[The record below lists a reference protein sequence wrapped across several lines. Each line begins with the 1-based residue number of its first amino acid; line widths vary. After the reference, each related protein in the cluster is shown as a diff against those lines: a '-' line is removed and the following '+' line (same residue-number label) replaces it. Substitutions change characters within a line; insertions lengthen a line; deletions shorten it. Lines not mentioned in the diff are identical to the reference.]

1 MSELLNNVFESPLSG
16 KVYKG
21 AISIQDYT
29 NKQRWGFR
37 GKDAAAALRAEGW
50 KLPKAPNQIITV
62 PGDTLI
68 MALSQR
74 EFWFLDPSTDAPI
87 PSDVDQAISE
97 GMYPLFC
104 QSSHAWLVVSGDQ
117 KSEMMAK
124 LCGVDLSPDAFSVGD
139 VAQTQMALINC
150 IVARHELHG
159 SDVFTILV
167 DQSYAQYALE
177 ALLDARA
184 EFCRSS

>member
-1 MSELLNNVFESPLSG
+1 MSGQSDNLFESPLG
-16 KVYKG
+16 GATYEG
-21 AISIQDYT
+21 AISIKDYT

-50 KLPKAPNQIITV
+50 RLPDAPNQV
-62 PGDTLI
+62 VLASEQTLV

-74 EFWFLDPSTDAPI
+74 EFWFLDARTEALSKDARDDVFTD
-87 PSDVDQAISE
+87 

-104 QSSHAWLVVSGDQ
+104 QSSHAWFVVNGDQ

-124 LCGVDLSPDAFSVGD
+124 LCGVDLSSDAFKVGD

-150 IVARHELHG
+150 IVTRHELDG
-159 SDVFTILV
+159 EDVFSLLV
-167 DQSYAQYALE
+167 DQSYAEYALE
-177 ALLDARA
+177 ALLDART
-184 EFCRSS
+184 EYL

>member
-1 MSELLNNVFESPLSG
+1 MSGQSDNLFELPLRG
-16 KVYKG
+16 ATYDG
-21 AISIQDYT
+21 AISIKDYT

-50 KLPKAPNQIITV
+50 RLPDAPNQV
-62 PGDTLI
+62 VLANEQTLV

-74 EFWFLDPSTDAPI
+74 EFWFLDARTEALSKDARDDAFTD
-87 PSDVDQAISE
+87 

-104 QSSHAWLVVSGDQ
+104 QSSHAWFVVNGDQ

-124 LCGVDLSPDAFSVGD
+124 LCGVDLSSDAFKVGD

-150 IVARHELHG
+150 IVTRHELDG
-159 SDVFTILV
+159 EDVFSLLV
-167 DQSYAQYALE
+167 DQSYAEYALE

-184 EFCRSS
+184 EYL